1 MIYQYIIDNKYQTN
15 VNKKTNN
22 FQIIKNIIIKV

>member
-22 FQIIKNIIIKV
+22 FQIIKNIIIKI